1 MWYVIQTRTGYEKEL
16 VEQLEGYCEDF
27 SAGHCLIPMYEDV
40 RRSEGQSRISYRR
53 LLPGYVLVD
62 TEQPESIHRGLKKV
76 GEFARMLL
84 AEEEDG
90 EKLFLPVSPEDMAFL
105 DSILEDGLMRVS
117 YVQNVRG
124 MKIGKIIGPLAKYGN
139 HISNID
145 FRHRRAVVDAEIF
158 GKVRRIKFGLWT
170 DEDPKLPWIEERLG
184 KAGADEYLLKDA
196 NVGIQP
202 GDKVK
207 DISGV
212 YPGAVFTVESV
223 NIGRRTFKTRMDLFG
238 KRTTVELYL
247 DSVERVESG
256 WKASS

>member
-1 MWYVIQTRTGYEKEL
+1 MWYVIQTRTGFEKEL

-27 SAGHCLIPMYEDV
+27 SRENCLIPMYEDV

-62 TEQPESIHRGLKKV
+62 TEQPESIHKGLKKV

-84 AEEEDG
+84 SEEDG

-105 DSILEDGLMRVS
+105 DSILEDGVMRVS
-117 YVQNVRG
+117 YVQNVKG
-124 MKIGKIIGPLAKYGN
+124 MKIGKVIGPLAKYGN

-158 GKVRRIKFGLWT
+158 GKMRRIKFGLWT
-170 DEDPKLPWIEERLG
+170 DEDPRLPWIEERLG
-184 KAGADEYLLKDA
+184 KGDTEEYLLKEVD
-196 NVGIQP
+196 VGIRP

-212 YPGAVFTVESV
+212 YSGMEFLVDSV
-223 NIGRRTFKTRMDLFG
+223 NIGRRTFRTRMDLFG
-238 KRTTVELYL
+238 KMTEIELFL
-247 DSVERVESG
+247 DSVERMEGQSEC
-256 WKASS
+256 

>member
-16 VEQLEGYCEDF
+16 VKQLEVYCSDF
-27 SAGHCLIPMYEDV
+27 SRENCLIPMYEDV
-40 RRSEGQSRISYRR
+40 RRSEGKSWISYRR
-53 LLPGYVLVD
+53 LLPGYVLVN
-62 TEQPESIHRGLKKV
+62 TEKQENIHKGLKKV

-84 AEEEDG
+84 AEQEDG
-90 EKLFLPVSPEDMAFL
+90 NKLFLPVSEADMAFL
-105 DSILEDGLMRVS
+105 ESILEDGLMHVS
-117 YVQNVRG
+117 FVEHVKG

-158 GKVRRIKFGLWT
+158 EKKRRIKFGLWT

-184 KAGADEYLLKDA
+184 KVGVDEYLLKDA
-196 NVGIQP
+196 DVGIKP

-212 YPGAVFTVESV
+212 YPGMEFVAESV
-223 NIGRRTFKTRMDLFG
+223 NIGRRTFRTRMDLFG
-238 KRTTVELYL
+238 KMTTVELFL
-247 DSVERVESG
+247 DSVEPIEF
-256 WKASS
+256 

>member
-1 MWYVIQTRTGYEKEL
+1 MWYVIQTRTGYEREL

-27 SAGHCLIPMYEDV
+27 SRDNCLIPMYEDV

-62 TEQPESIHRGLKKV
+62 TEQPESIHKGLKKV

-84 AEEEDG
+84 AEEDG

-105 DSILEDGLMRVS
+105 DSILDDGLMRVS
-117 YVQNVRG
+117 YVQNVKG
-124 MKIGKIIGPLAKYGN
+124 MKIGKIIGSLAKYGN

-196 NVGIQP
+196 DVGIQP

-212 YPGAVFTVESV
+212 YPGAVFTVEFV
-223 NIGRRTFKTRMDLFG
+223 NIGRRTFRTRMDLFG
-238 KRTTVELYL
+238 KMTTVELYL
-247 DSVERVESG
+247 ESVE
-256 WKASS
+256 KC

>member
-1 MWYVIQTRTGYEKEL
+1 MWYVIQTRTGFEKEL
-16 VEQLEGYCEDF
+16 TEQLEGYCSGF
-27 SAGHCLIPMYEDV
+27 SRENCLIPMYEDV

-53 LLPGYVLVD
+53 LLPGYVLVNTD
-62 TEQPESIHRGLKKV
+62 QPEDIHKGLKKV
-76 GEFARMLL
+76 SDFARMLL
-84 AEEEDG
+84 SEEDG

-117 YVQNVRG
+117 YVQNVKG
-124 MKIGKIIGPLAKYGN
+124 MKIGKVIGPLAKYGN

-158 GKVRRIKFGLWT
+158 GKMRRIKFGLWT

-184 KAGADEYLLKDA
+184 KGDTEEYLLKEVD
-196 NVGIQP
+196 VGIRP

-212 YPGAVFTVESV
+212 YSGMEFLVDSV

-238 KRTTVELYL
+238 KITTVELYL
-247 DSVERVESG
+247 DGVELEG
-256 WKASS
+256 

>member
-1 MWYVIQTRTGYEKEL
+1 MWYVIQTRTGFEKEL
-16 VEQLEGYCEDF
+16 TEQLERYCSGF
-27 SAGHCLIPMYEDV
+27 SRENCLIPMYEDV

-53 LLPGYVLVD
+53 LLPGYVLVNTD
-62 TEQPESIHRGLKKV
+62 QPEDIHEGLKKV

-84 AEEEDG
+84 SEEDG
-90 EKLFLPVSPEDMAFL
+90 EKLFLPVSTEDMAFL

-117 YVQNVRG
+117 YVQNVKG

-158 GKVRRIKFGLWT
+158 GKMRRIKFGLWT

-184 KAGADEYLLKDA
+184 KGDTEEYLLKEVD
-196 NVGIQP
+196 VGIRP
-202 GDKVK
+202 RDKVK

-212 YPGAVFTVESV
+212 YPGAVFTVEEV
-223 NIGRRTFKTRMDLFG
+223 NIGRRTFRTRMDLFG
-238 KRTTVELYL
+238 KMTEIELFL
-247 DSVERVESG
+247 DSVERLEG
-256 WKASS
+256 

>member
-16 VEQLEGYCEDF
+16 VEQLESHCENF
-27 SAGHCLIPMYEDV
+27 SRENSLVPMYEDV
-40 RRSEGQSRISYRR
+40 KRSEGQSRISYRR

-62 TEQPESIHRGLKKV
+62 TEQPESIHQGLKKV

-84 AEEEDG
+84 AEEDR

-105 DSILEDGLMRVS
+105 DSILDDGLMRVS
-117 YVQNVRG
+117 YVQNVKG

-158 GKVRRIKFGLWT
+158 GKKRRIKFGLWT

-184 KAGADEYLLKDA
+184 KVGVDEYLLKDA
-196 NVGIQP
+196 DVGIKP

-212 YPGAVFTVESV
+212 YPGMEFLVDSV

-238 KRTTVELYL
+238 KMTTVELYL
-247 DSVERVESG
+247 DGVEPVG
-256 WKASS
+256 

>member
-16 VEQLEGYCEDF
+16 VEQLESHCENF
-27 SAGHCLIPMYEDV
+27 SRENSLVPMYEDV
-40 RRSEGQSRISYRR
+40 KRSEGQSRISYRR

-62 TEQPESIHRGLKKV
+62 TEQPESIHQGLKKV

-84 AEEEDG
+84 AEEDR

-105 DSILEDGLMRVS
+105 DSILDDGLMRVS
-117 YVQNVRG
+117 YVQNVKG

-158 GKVRRIKFGLWT
+158 GKMRRIKFGLWT

-184 KAGADEYLLKDA
+184 IAGVNEYLLKDA
-196 NVGIQP
+196 DVGVQP

-212 YPGAVFTVESV
+212 YSGMEFLVDSV

-238 KRTTVELYL
+238 KMTTVELYL
-247 DSVERVESG
+247 DGVEPVG
-256 WKASS
+256 

>member
-1 MWYVIQTRTGYEKEL
+1 MWYVIQTRTGFEKEL
-16 VEQLEGYCEDF
+16 TEQLEGYCSGF
-27 SAGHCLIPMYEDV
+27 SRENCLIPMYEDV

-53 LLPGYVLVD
+53 LLPGYVLVNTD
-62 TEQPESIHRGLKKV
+62 QPENIHKGLKKV

-84 AEEEDG
+84 SEEDG

-117 YVQNVRG
+117 YVQNVKG

-139 HISNID
+139 HISTID
-145 FRHRRAVVDAEIF
+145 FHHRRAVVDAEIF
-158 GKVRRIKFGLWT
+158 GKMRRIKFGLWT

-196 NVGIQP
+196 DVGIQP
-202 GDKVK
+202 GNKVK

-223 NIGRRTFKTRMDLFG
+223 NIGRRTFRTGMDLFG
-238 KRTTVELYL
+238 KMTTVELYL
-247 DSVERVESG
+247 DSVE
-256 WKASS
+256 KC

>member
-1 MWYVIQTRTGYEKEL
+1 MWYVIQTRTGFEKEL
-16 VEQLEGYCEDF
+16 TEQLEGYCSGF
-27 SAGHCLIPMYEDV
+27 SRENCLIPMYEDV

-53 LLPGYVLVD
+53 LLPGYVLVNTD
-62 TEQPESIHRGLKKV
+62 QPENIHKGLKKV

-84 AEEEDG
+84 SEEDG

-117 YVQNVRG
+117 YVQNVKG

-158 GKVRRIKFGLWT
+158 GKMRRIKFGLWT

-196 NVGIQP
+196 DVGIQP
-202 GDKVK
+202 GNKVK

-223 NIGRRTFKTRMDLFG
+223 NIGRRTFRTGMDLFG
-238 KRTTVELYL
+238 KMTTVELYL
-247 DSVERVESG
+247 DSVE
-256 WKASS
+256 KC